1 MQRIE
6 HEEEQYMLRKIYEE
20 LMLIRIELQAI
31 NNSLENISEYKEK
44 LRLMQK
50 RLDDGRRIGKLF

>member
-1 MQRIE
+1 
-6 HEEEQYMLRKIYEE
+6 MLRKIYEE
-20 LMLIRIELQAI
+20 LVLIRIELQAI
-31 NNSLENISEYKEK
+31 NNGLENISEYKEK

>member
-1 MQRIE
+1 
-6 HEEEQYMLRKIYEE
+6 MLRKIYEE

-31 NNSLENISEYKEK
+31 NNSLESISEYKEK

>member
-1 MQRIE
+1 
-6 HEEEQYMLRKIYEE
+6 MLRKIYEE
-20 LMLIRIELQAI
+20 LVLIRVELQAI

>member
-1 MQRIE
+1 
-6 HEEEQYMLRKIYEE
+6 MLRKIYEE

-31 NNSLENISEYKEK
+31 NNSLENIPEYKEK